1 MTKEHDRVIK
11 DLTEKLAIEKQSRMA
26 LETKSNR
33 IENDFIQRENKLSAE
48 IDKLRAEKE
57 GQSFEMQKLISRE
70 K

>member
-48 IDKLRAEKE
+48 IDKLRAEK
-57 GQSFEMQKLISRE
+57 
-70 K
+70 